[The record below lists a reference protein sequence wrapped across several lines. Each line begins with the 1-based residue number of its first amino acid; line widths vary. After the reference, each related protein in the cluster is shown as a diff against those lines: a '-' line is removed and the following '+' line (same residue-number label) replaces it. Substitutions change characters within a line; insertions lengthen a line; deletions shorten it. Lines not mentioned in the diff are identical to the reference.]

1 MCLLITQAKNS
12 PELHSEWI
20 SDFYSYNSDG
30 VGVMYVEK
38 GNLIVKKSL
47 PKTERELLA
56 FYDAHIKGKNCA
68 WHLRMRT
75 HGDIDLD
82 NCHPYQILNKATH
95 GIDMWLMHNGIL
107 STGNKE
113 NPKKSDTYHYIK
125 NFLIPML
132 AKNPDFAFHPAFN
145 LVVAEHIGHS
155 NKFVIMDSKGRMA
168 TINKDAGVY
177 WHGMWLSN
185 TYAWTA
191 SRLATKKPS
200 KDKKILLNQL
210 KDLPEIRY
218 NYKDDYLGS
227 YNYGYSYNGSI
238 KVKSPLLNDEDHESS
253 YYQDDELNQIFMEFE
268 DAGLFKATDMNPDVV
283 YEFIKTFDY
292 SSYIDIAYM
301 CLDGG
306 LREDDYV
313 KCIRNHQDAI
323 NMFPYLAEL
332 VKTETYD
339 SYGVNTKNSF
349 NTKKEKEI
357 A

>member
-1 MCLLITQAKNS
+1 MCLLITQTKNS
-12 PELHSEWI
+12 PALNSEWI
-20 SDFYSYNSDG
+20 SDFYSYNNDG

-47 PKTERELLA
+47 PKNENALIA

-82 NCHPYQILNKATH
+82 NCHPYQILNKSTH
-95 GIDMWLMHNGIL
+95 GVDMWLMHNGIL
-107 STGNKE
+107 STGNKA

-125 NFLIPML
+125 DFLIPML

-185 TYAWTA
+185 TYAWTV
-191 SRLATKKPS
+191 SKLATKKPS
-200 KDKKILLNQL
+200 KDKKILSAQL

-218 NYKDDYLGS
+218 SYKDDYLGS
-227 YNYGYSYNGSI
+227 YNYGYSYNGS
-238 KVKSPLLNDEDHESS
+238 VKAKEFTLDDDDG
-253 YYQDDELNQIFMEFE
+253 YYQDDELTQIFMEFE
-268 DAGLFKATDMNPDVV
+268 DAGLFKATDMNPEVIYD
-283 YEFIKTFDY
+283 FIKTFDY
-292 SSYIDIAYM
+292 NSYIDIAYM
-301 CLDGG
+301 CLDGAIPES
-306 LREDDYV
+306 LYID
-313 KCIRNHQDAI
+313 CMRNHQTAIDA
-323 NMFPYLAEL
+323 FPYLSEL
-332 VKTETYD
+332 VTPELVTPQL
-339 SYGVNTKNSF
+339 
-349 NTKKEKEI
+349 EKVI